1 MSNSSK
7 SSSKNP
13 SIVLTIPIQVE
24 KKPQA
29 PIVYE
34 EAVKPLATVSVELKT
49 AIQQARIAMKMSQK
63 DLASKMCVPVAVI
76 HTYENGTA
84 IPNNA
89 FIAQIEKI
97 LKTKLPRL
105 KKVKAV

>member
-1 MSNSSK
+1 MSKTVLSK
-7 SSSKNP
+7 
-13 SIVLTIPIQVE
+13 PIKVDV
-24 KKPQA
+24 KA

-34 EAVKPLATVSVELKT
+34 EKEKPLASITVELKT
-49 AIQQARIAMKMSQK
+49 AIQQARMSAKMSQK
-63 DLASKMCVPVAVI
+63 DLASKMCVPIAVI

-84 IPNNA
+84 IPTNA

-105 KKVKAV
+105 KKVKV

>member
-1 MSNSSK
+1 MSKPN
-7 SSSKNP
+7 KNP
-13 SIVLTIPIQVE
+13 SVVLTIPIPVE
-24 KKPQA
+24 HKPMA

-34 EAVKPLATVSVELKT
+34 EAVKPLATVTVELKT

-63 DLASKMCVPVAVI
+63 DLAAKMCVPASVI
-76 HTYENGTA
+76 HGYENGTA
-84 IPNNA
+84 IPTNA
-89 FIAQIEKI
+89 FIAQIEKV

>member
-1 MSNSSK
+1 MAQSNMSKKTVALS
-7 SSSKNP
+7 
-13 SIVLTIPIQVE
+13 IPIPVE
-24 KKPQA
+24 RP

-34 EAVKPLATVSVELKT
+34 EAVKPLASVTVELKT
-49 AIQQARIAMKMSQK
+49 AIQQARIAMKLSQK
-63 DLASKMCVPVAVI
+63 ELAAKMCVPVAVI

-84 IPNNA
+84 IPTNA
-89 FIAQIEKI
+89 FIAQIEKV

>member
-1 MSNSSK
+1 MSK
-7 SSSKNP
+7 SKNP
-13 SIVLTIPIQVE
+13 AVVLTIPIRVE
-24 KKPQA
+24 HKPQA

-34 EAVKPLATVSVELKT
+34 EPTKPLASVTVELKT

-63 DLASKMCVPVAVI
+63 DLAAKMCVPMSVI

-84 IPNNA
+84 IPTNA
-89 FIAQIEKI
+89 FIAQIEKV

>member
-1 MSNSSK
+1 MSK
-7 SSSKNP
+7 SKNTSNP
-13 SIVLTIPIQVE
+13 SVVLTIPIQVE
-24 KKPQA
+24 QKPQA

-34 EAVKPLATVSVELKT
+34 EAVKPLATVTVELKT
-49 AIQQARIAMKMSQK
+49 AIQQARIAMKLSQK
-63 DLASKMCVPVAVI
+63 DLAGKMCVPVSVI

-84 IPNNA
+84 IPTNA
-89 FIAQIEKI
+89 FIAQIEKV

>member
-1 MSNSSK
+1 MAKSNK
-7 SSSKNP
+7 SVMLSTP
-13 SIVLTIPIQVE
+13 IPVAQS
-24 KKPQA
+24 

-34 EAVKPLATVSVELKT
+34 EAVKPLPTITIEIKN
-49 AIQQARIAMKMSQK
+49 AIQQARVSMKMSQK
-63 DLASKMCVPVAVI
+63 ELAAKMCVPLAVI

-89 FIAQIEKI
+89 FISKIEKI

-105 KKVKAV
+105 KKVKAI

>member
-1 MSNSSK
+1 MSK
-7 SSSKNP
+7 SNQSKNP
-13 SIVLTIPIQVE
+13 SVVLTIPIAVE
-24 KKPQA
+24 HKQQG

-34 EAVKPLATVSVELKT
+34 EATKPLATVTVELKT
-49 AIQQARIAMKMSQK
+49 AMQQARIAMKLSQK
-63 DLASKMCVPVAVI
+63 DLAGKMCVPVSVI

-84 IPNNA
+84 IPTNT
-89 FIAQIEKI
+89 FIAQIEKV

>member
-1 MSNSSK
+1 MADSKMSSK
-7 SSSKNP
+7 TVTLSTP
-13 SIVLTIPIQVE
+13 IPVE
-24 KKPQA
+24 RP

-34 EAVKPLATVSVELKT
+34 EPVKPLASVTVELKT
-49 AIQQARIAMKMSQK
+49 AIQQARIAMKLSQK
-63 DLASKMCVPVAVI
+63 DLAAKMCVPVSVI

-84 IPNNA
+84 IPTNA
-89 FIAQIEKI
+89 FIAQIEKV

>member
-1 MSNSSK
+1 MSK
-7 SSSKNP
+7 SKNPPSKNP
-13 SIVLTIPIQVE
+13 SVVLTIPIRVE
-24 KKPQA
+24 HKVE

-34 EAVKPLATVSVELKT
+34 EPVKPLATVTVELKT

-63 DLASKMCVPVAVI
+63 DLAAKMCVPMSVI
-76 HTYENGTA
+76 HGYENGTA
-84 IPNNA
+84 IPTNA
-89 FIAQIEKI
+89 FIAQIEKV